1 MAEQQEDPKHALYDL
16 DIVAVAGVDRAAN
29 KRQFLVVKR
38 ADAEGGEQVADKTK
52 TEDGVE
58 YPAAAYAYVPDPDEP
73 SGWKIRLWDKTK
85 KETAAQIGDAV
96 AALGKGFRGK
106 KAEIPAADLPG
117 VKAKVKAAWKRVNPD
132 AKQEDVPEIFK
143 ARQSL
148 LEFLKKFLGAAADN
162 DDTGHARSFSDV
174 AGDKEK
180 DQVVWQALSSLQE
193 ALDSILDDDDVKDKK
208 GAAEKALTEFRDHL
222 DSNGIFKIGRRMNAE
237 KLGNLKDV
245 HQSIGHLI
253 NWAEAQDND
262 QSGND
267 DTGDQDGAGADGDNG
282 TANGSEAGDGEGPG
296 ASGDAESAN
305 NDLDLGGQVSTDKR
319 GKRPTTAGK
328 EGVNVEKN
336 QEDIFKGE
344 IAALKKSNEDMAKAN
359 ATIMAQLTAQAELNK
374 SEKDLRIKN
383 ECVAKAAGFKYLATP
398 TAELGEMLYKAQQS
412 MSAEDYAKLEATFK
426 AANEAAKNAGVFKV
440 IGSDAAT
447 KGGGAVEKAEAL
459 AKETVSKSGGKLN
472 HAAAMAEI
480 FKNDPELYAEYDAE
494 QKAGGMD
501 DRDDG
506 VNE

>member
-1 MAEQQEDPKHALYDL
+1 M
-16 DIVAVAGVDRAAN
+16 
-29 KRQFLVVKR
+29 
-38 ADAEGGEQVADKTK
+38 
-52 TEDGVE
+52 
-58 YPAAAYAYVPDPDEP
+58 
-73 SGWKIRLWDKTK
+73 
-85 KETAAQIGDAV
+85 
-96 AALGKGFRGK
+96 
-106 KAEIPAADLPG
+106 
-117 VKAKVKAAWKRVNPD
+117 
-132 AKQEDVPEIFK
+132 
-143 ARQSL
+143 
-148 LEFLKKFLGAAADN
+148 
-162 DDTGHARSFSDV
+162 
-174 AGDKEK
+174 
-180 DQVVWQALSSLQE
+180 
-193 ALDSILDDDDVKDKK
+193 
-208 GAAEKALTEFRDHL
+208 
-222 DSNGIFKIGRRMNAE
+222 
-237 KLGNLKDV
+237 
-245 HQSIGHLI
+245 
-253 NWAEAQDND
+253 
-262 QSGND
+262 
-267 DTGDQDGAGADGDNG
+267 
-282 TANGSEAGDGEGPG
+282 
-296 ASGDAESAN
+296 
-305 NDLDLGGQVSTDKR
+305 
-319 GKRPTTAGK
+319 
-328 EGVNVEKN
+328 EKN